1 VGVPGDEDSDLGCEG
16 TSEWRALA
24 GLESAPN
31 QLGFVRVGTWALAE
45 PIARLAVGFAAPVC
59 HTPEWDVV

>member
-31 QLGFVRVGTWALAE
+31 QLGFVRVADVGAGGTD
-45 PIARLAVGFAAPVC
+45 RAVGGGLRDSGVSHA
-59 HTPEWDVV
+59 